1 MHAKYGLYSP
11 HSLNS
16 REKPM
21 RPNLPALI
29 ALSLSIA
36 GCSKPAVTTYVP
48 DLQYD
53 YSGEWTLK
61 WVESDSRHP
70 VSLMQQE
77 HKLLGM
83 YTSADDLPCSVSG
96 THTSKPAITL
106 QIDCPNWQAS
116 LHGIVTQKGSAVTG
130 TYTSEG
136 NTGTFSLLKH
146 RLPPVADS
154 AATGKK

>member
-1 MHAKYGLYSP
+1 LT
-11 HSLNS
+11 
-16 REKPM
+16 
-21 RPNLPALI
+21 
-29 ALSLSIA
+29 A

-77 HKLLGM
+77 SKLLGM
-83 YTSADDLPCSVSG
+83 YTSADDVACGISG
-96 THTSKPAITL
+96 THTRKPAITL

-136 NTGTFSLLKH
+136 NTGTFSLLKN
-146 RLPPVADS
+146 RLPPVAAS
-154 AATGKK
+154 AINNKK